1 MNKYIMRTMGFGD
14 QVDLVEKGKCPFCK
28 KQVEPGK
35 FKDELTLKE
44 YRISGMC
51 EECQDGFFSK
61 K

>member
-1 MNKYIMRTMGFGD
+1 MNKNIMKAMGFGD
-14 QVDLVEKGKCPFCK
+14 QVNLVEKGKCPFCK
-28 KQVEPGK
+28 KQVDPGK

>member
-1 MNKYIMRTMGFGD
+1 MNKDIMKTMGFGD
-14 QVDLVEKGKCPFCK
+14 QVSLVEKGKCPFCK
-28 KQVEPGK
+28 KQVDPGK

>member
-51 EECQDGFFSK
+51 EKCQNDFFD
-61 K
+61 

>member
-1 MNKYIMRTMGFGD
+1 MGFGD
-14 QVDLVEKGKCPFCK
+14 QVDLVEKGQCPFCK

-51 EECQDGFFSK
+51 EKCQNDFFD
-61 K
+61 

>member
-14 QVDLVEKGKCPFCK
+14 QVALVEKGKCPFCK

-51 EECQDGFFSK
+51 EKCQNDFFD
-61 K
+61 

>member
-1 MNKYIMRTMGFGD
+1 MKSMGFGD
-14 QVDLVEKGKCPFCK
+14 QVSLVEKGKCPFCK
-28 KQVEPGK
+28 KQVDPGK

-44 YRISGMC
+44 YRISGIC

>member
-28 KQVEPGK
+28 KQVDPGK

-51 EECQDGFFSK
+51 EKCQNDFFD
-61 K
+61 

>member
-1 MNKYIMRTMGFGD
+1 MGFGD

-51 EECQDGFFSK
+51 EKCQNDFFD
-61 K
+61 

>member
-28 KQVEPGK
+28 KQVETGK

-51 EECQDGFFSK
+51 EKCQNDFFD
-61 K
+61 

>member
-1 MNKYIMRTMGFGD
+1 MKTMGFGD
-14 QVDLVEKGKCPFCK
+14 QVSLVEKGKCPFCK
-28 KQVEPGK
+28 KQVDPGK